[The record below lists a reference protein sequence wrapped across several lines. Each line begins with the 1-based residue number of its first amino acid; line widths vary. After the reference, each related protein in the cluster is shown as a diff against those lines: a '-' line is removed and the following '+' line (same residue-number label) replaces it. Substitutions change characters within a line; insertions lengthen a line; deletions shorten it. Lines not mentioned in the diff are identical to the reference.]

1 MKFSTYTP
9 AVEPHVMNPPA
20 VRVSG
25 DVNAYGTSGE
35 GYGKMA
41 AAVGQ
46 VARVAAQRQDDLD
59 AADVMK
65 ARNEVMTSLTQ
76 QLYGEQGLFTT
87 GVGENAKGLIDRTT
101 DAINKTYED
110 VSKNYNPRVRFALKG
125 NLNENMANF
134 QRIAASKEMAEGK
147 KVEEA
152 TFASN
157 LQTNAQQAALTW
169 QVNGAPTMYVNQSD
183 VLLAAQAQ
191 KEGWSGAQLAA
202 ERRKMVTNIAA
213 AAAGAALEN
222 EDYDRADEILGR
234 FRNEMDPDT
243 YYKLARVG
251 KKKQEAKDMDME
263 ASRILSMP
271 GVWDGKTFN
280 EAKANEYVD
289 EILGEYATKEATGIS
304 PQDVERSF
312 AGLIGKEMDNKRDGC
327 VEAALKGMAPLNA
340 FCQREQEKGV
350 LYVPTLLR
358 DAQADDSVVVEEY
371 TAGMEIPAGAAII
384 YSPSGADMSDAENAH
399 HVLVSDGNGGVFGN
413 SSSAADYT
421 DENGNLVRGNGKVT
435 HGGSVEIGGGLV
447 PALVIRPKAG
457 GRVSAYDPEKRD
469 QMKKLIKAKG
479 NDLEAAYQQQRG
491 QYLNGIL
498 QAAQNA
504 GSYSAAISM
513 LYAQDLDMKERNTLE
528 GQIAE
533 YYHVNRGT
541 GKPIGSG
548 RSGTNNG
555 KSWSKA
561 YPEEAKAL
569 NRFAEHLRKGTT
581 ITKAEL
587 LEARRAGNLYADLGY
602 LSEEDA
608 ADLELYENS
617 SETRSQ
623 VTDFIERRGLGGA
636 FEEMLDMGGTPT
648 ANIIILSKALPY
660 YLDDNFQG
668 IIDEEG

>member
-87 GVGENAKGLIDRTT
+87 GVGENAKGLIGRTT

-110 VSKNYNPRVRFALKG
+110 ISKNYNPRVRHALKG

-222 EDYDRADEILGR
+222 EDYDRVDEILGR

-243 YYKLARVG
+243 YWKLARVS
-251 KKKQEAKDMDME
+251 KKHTEAKEFDSLANE
-263 ASRILSMP
+263 ILNKP
-271 GVWDGKTFN
+271 GVWDGRHFN
-280 EAKANEYVD
+280 EAKAQEYANELYGPNVTKRIGGAIKNKEDFFAAVAGQESGGNYNAQNGRTGAFGKYQIMPENWPSWAQEAGLSADAPQTPENQEIVAKYKLGQYYDELGPEGALVAWYAGYRNGERWRDGKADAIGEGGHYSWDARQGNGDEPSVREYVQQA
-289 EILGEYATKEATGIS
+289 LG
-304 PQDVERSF
+304 R
-312 AGLIGKEMDNKRDGC
+312 
-327 VEAALKGMAPLNA
+327 
-340 FCQREQEKGV
+340 
-350 LYVPTLLR
+350 
-358 DAQADDSVVVEEY
+358 
-371 TAGMEIPAGAAII
+371 
-384 YSPSGADMSDAENAH
+384 
-399 HVLVSDGNGGVFGN
+399 
-413 SSSAADYT
+413 
-421 DENGNLVRGNGKVT
+421 
-435 HGGSVEIGGGLV
+435 
-447 PALVIRPKAG
+447 AG
-457 GRVSAYDPEKRD
+457 GAERTVSAYDPEKRD
-469 QMKKLIKAKG
+469 HLMKLVSALGKDA
-479 NDLEAAYQQQRG
+479 EQAYQQQRG
-491 QYLNGIL
+491 QYLDGIMR
-498 QAAQNA
+498 AAQSA

-528 GQIAE
+528 GQIAQ
-533 YYHVNRGT
+533 YYHVNKNT
-541 GKPIGSG
+541 GKTSGAG
-548 RSGTNNG
+548 RSGKAYNSAKDFETLQKMEARLKLGTPITSDQLVAYKNAAMRLDDEGYLGEEFQDLQNNQALWTAITDDMEDPRG
-555 KSWSKA
+555 GWKKAYENLIAHGADPLTATALLAKSDVMSLPYY
-561 YPEEAKAL
+561 YPEED
-569 NRFAEHLRKGTT
+569 KG
-581 ITKAEL
+581 
-587 LEARRAGNLYADLGY
+587 
-602 LSEEDA
+602 
-608 ADLELYENS
+608 
-617 SETRSQ
+617 
-623 VTDFIERRGLGGA
+623 
-636 FEEMLDMGGTPT
+636 
-648 ANIIILSKALPY
+648 
-660 YLDDNFQG
+660 
-668 IIDEEG
+668 DEEEHEGTD

>member
-87 GVGENAKGLIDRTT
+87 GVGENAKGLIGRTT

-243 YYKLARVG
+243 YWKLARVS
-251 KKKQEAKDMDME
+251 KKHTEAKEFDSLAHE
-263 ASRILSMP
+263 IFSKP
-271 GVWDGKTFN
+271 GVWEGNHFN
-280 EAKANEYVD
+280 EAKALEYVN
-289 EILGEYATKEATGIS
+289 EICGPNVTKRIGGAIKNKEDFFAAVAGQESGGNYNAQNGRTGAFGKYQIMPENWPS
-304 PQDVERSF
+304 WAQE
-312 AGLIGKEMDNKRDGC
+312 AGLSADAPQTPENQEIVAKYKLGQYYDELGPEGALVAWYAGYRNGERWRDG
-327 VEAALKGMAPLNA
+327 EA
-340 FCQREQEKGV
+340 
-350 LYVPTLLR
+350 
-358 DAQADDSVVVEEY
+358 DAIGE
-371 TAGMEIPAGAAII
+371 GGH
-384 YSPSGADMSDAENAH
+384 YSWDARQ
-399 HVLVSDGNGGVFGN
+399 GNG
-413 SSSAADYT
+413 
-421 DENGNLVRGNGKVT
+421 DEPSIREYVQQ
-435 HGGSVEIGGGLV
+435 
-447 PALVIRPKAG
+447 ALGRAG
-457 GRVSAYDPEKRD
+457 GAERTVSAYDPEKRD
-469 QMKKLIKAKG
+469 HLMKLVSALGKDA
-479 NDLEAAYQQQRG
+479 EQAYQQQRG
-491 QYLNGIL
+491 QYLDGIMR
-498 QAAQNA
+498 AAQNA

-541 GKPIGSG
+541 GKPIGTG
-548 RSGTNNG
+548 RSGKAYNPAKDFEAMQKMEARLKLGEKMTSDQFIAYKNAAMRLDNEGYLGEEFQDLQNNQELWTTITDDMEAPHG
-555 KSWSKA
+555 GWKKAYERLIARGADPLTATALLAKSDVMSLPYY
-561 YPEEAKAL
+561 YPEEDEDDKE
-569 NRFAEHLRKGTT
+569 EHEGT
-581 ITKAEL
+581 
-587 LEARRAGNLYADLGY
+587 D
-602 LSEEDA
+602 
-608 ADLELYENS
+608 
-617 SETRSQ
+617 
-623 VTDFIERRGLGGA
+623 
-636 FEEMLDMGGTPT
+636 
-648 ANIIILSKALPY
+648 
-660 YLDDNFQG
+660 
-668 IIDEEG
+668 

>member
-87 GVGENAKGLIDRTT
+87 GVGENAKGLIGRTT

-110 VSKNYNPRVRFALKG
+110 VSKNYNPRVRHALKG

-183 VLLAAQAQ
+183 ILLAAQAQ

-222 EDYDRADEILGR
+222 EDYDRVDEILGR

-243 YYKLARVG
+243 YWKLARVS
-251 KKKQEAKDMDME
+251 KKHTEAKEFDSLAHE
-263 ASRILSMP
+263 IFSKP
-271 GVWDGKTFN
+271 GVWEGNHFN
-280 EAKANEYVD
+280 EAKALEYVN
-289 EILGEYATKEATGIS
+289 ELYGPNVTKRIGGAIKNKEDFFAAVAGQESGGNYNAQNGRTGAFGKYQIMPENWPS
-304 PQDVERSF
+304 WAQE
-312 AGLIGKEMDNKRDGC
+312 AGLSADAPQTPENQEIVAKYKLGQYYDELGPEGALVAWYAGYRNGERWRDG
-327 VEAALKGMAPLNA
+327 EA
-340 FCQREQEKGV
+340 
-350 LYVPTLLR
+350 
-358 DAQADDSVVVEEY
+358 DAIGE
-371 TAGMEIPAGAAII
+371 GGH
-384 YSPSGADMSDAENAH
+384 YSWDARQ
-399 HVLVSDGNGGVFGN
+399 GNG
-413 SSSAADYT
+413 
-421 DENGNLVRGNGKVT
+421 DEPSIREYVQQ
-435 HGGSVEIGGGLV
+435 
-447 PALVIRPKAG
+447 ALGRAG
-457 GRVSAYDPEKRD
+457 GAERTVSAYDPEKRD
-469 QMKKLIKAKG
+469 HLMKLVSALGKDA
-479 NDLEAAYQQQRG
+479 EQAYQQQRG
-491 QYLNGIL
+491 QYLDGIMR
-498 QAAQNA
+498 AAQNA

-541 GKPIGSG
+541 GKPIGTG
-548 RSGTNNG
+548 RSGKAYNPAKDFEAMQKMEARLKLGEKMTSDQFIAYKNAAMRLDNEGYLGEEFQDLQNNQELWTTITDDMEAPHG
-555 KSWSKA
+555 GWKKAYERLIARGADPLTATALLAKSDVMSLPYY
-561 YPEEAKAL
+561 YPEEDEDDKE
-569 NRFAEHLRKGTT
+569 EHEGT
-581 ITKAEL
+581 
-587 LEARRAGNLYADLGY
+587 D
-602 LSEEDA
+602 
-608 ADLELYENS
+608 
-617 SETRSQ
+617 
-623 VTDFIERRGLGGA
+623 
-636 FEEMLDMGGTPT
+636 
-648 ANIIILSKALPY
+648 
-660 YLDDNFQG
+660 
-668 IIDEEG
+668 

>member
-25 DVNAYGTSGE
+25 DVNAYGSGGE

-87 GVGENAKGLIDRTT
+87 GVGENAKGLIGRTT

-110 VSKNYNPRVRFALKG
+110 VSKNYNPRVRHALKG

-191 KEGWSGAQLAA
+191 KEGWSGAQLTA

-222 EDYDRADEILGR
+222 EDYDRVDEILGR

-243 YYKLARVG
+243 YWKLARVS
-251 KKKQEAKDMDME
+251 KKHTEAKEFDSLAHE
-263 ASRILSMP
+263 ILNKP
-271 GVWDGKTFN
+271 GVWDGRHFN
-280 EAKANEYVD
+280 EAKAQEYANELYGPNVTKRIGGAIKNKEDFFAAVAGQESGGNYNAQNGRTGAFGKYQIMPENWPSWAQEAGLSADAPQTPENQEIVAKYKLGQYYDELGPEGALVAWYAGYRNGERWRDGEADAIGEGGHYSWDARQGNGDEPSIREYVQQA
-289 EILGEYATKEATGIS
+289 LG
-304 PQDVERSF
+304 R
-312 AGLIGKEMDNKRDGC
+312 
-327 VEAALKGMAPLNA
+327 
-340 FCQREQEKGV
+340 
-350 LYVPTLLR
+350 
-358 DAQADDSVVVEEY
+358 
-371 TAGMEIPAGAAII
+371 
-384 YSPSGADMSDAENAH
+384 
-399 HVLVSDGNGGVFGN
+399 
-413 SSSAADYT
+413 
-421 DENGNLVRGNGKVT
+421 
-435 HGGSVEIGGGLV
+435 
-447 PALVIRPKAG
+447 AG
-457 GRVSAYDPEKRD
+457 GAERTVSAYDPEKRD
-469 QMKKLIKAKG
+469 HLMKLVSALGKDA
-479 NDLEAAYQQQRG
+479 EQAYQQQRG
-491 QYLNGIL
+491 QYLDGIMR
-498 QAAQNA
+498 AAQNA

-541 GKPIGSG
+541 GKPIGTG
-548 RSGTNNG
+548 RSGKAYNPAKDFEAMQKMEARIKLGEKMTSDQFIAYKNAAMRLDNEGYLGEEFQDLQNNQELWTTITDDMEAPHG
-555 KSWSKA
+555 GWKKAYERLIARGADPLTATALLAKSDVMSLPYY
-561 YPEEAKAL
+561 YPEEDEDDKE
-569 NRFAEHLRKGTT
+569 EHEGT
-581 ITKAEL
+581 
-587 LEARRAGNLYADLGY
+587 D
-602 LSEEDA
+602 
-608 ADLELYENS
+608 
-617 SETRSQ
+617 
-623 VTDFIERRGLGGA
+623 
-636 FEEMLDMGGTPT
+636 
-648 ANIIILSKALPY
+648 
-660 YLDDNFQG
+660 
-668 IIDEEG
+668 

>member
-87 GVGENAKGLIDRTT
+87 GVGENAKGLIGRTT

-110 VSKNYNPRVRFALKG
+110 ISKNYNPRVRHALKG

-183 VLLAAQAQ
+183 ILLAAQAQ

-243 YYKLARVG
+243 YWKLARVS
-251 KKKQEAKDMDME
+251 KKHTEAKEFDSLARE
-263 ASRILSMP
+263 IFSKP
-271 GVWDGKTFN
+271 GVWDGRHFN
-280 EAKANEYVD
+280 EAKAREYVN
-289 EILGEYATKEATGIS
+289 ELYGPNVTKRIGGAIKNKEDFFAAVAGQESGGNYNAQNGRTGAFGKYQIMPENWPS
-304 PQDVERSF
+304 WAQE
-312 AGLIGKEMDNKRDGC
+312 AGLSADAPQTPENQEIVAKYKLGQYYDELGAEGALVAWYAGYRNGERWRDG
-327 VEAALKGMAPLNA
+327 EA
-340 FCQREQEKGV
+340 
-350 LYVPTLLR
+350 
-358 DAQADDSVVVEEY
+358 DAIGE
-371 TAGMEIPAGAAII
+371 GGH
-384 YSPSGADMSDAENAH
+384 YSWDARQ
-399 HVLVSDGNGGVFGN
+399 GNG
-413 SSSAADYT
+413 
-421 DENGNLVRGNGKVT
+421 DEPSIREYVQQ
-435 HGGSVEIGGGLV
+435 
-447 PALVIRPKAG
+447 ALGRAG
-457 GRVSAYDPEKRD
+457 GAERTVSAYDPEKRD
-469 QMKKLIKAKG
+469 HLMKLVSALGKDA
-479 NDLEAAYQQQRG
+479 EQAYQHQRG
-491 QYLNGIL
+491 QYLDGIMR
-498 QAAQNA
+498 AAQNA

-541 GKPIGSG
+541 GKPIGAG

>member
-152 TFASN
+152 MFASN
-157 LQTNAQQAALTW
+157 LQTNTQQAALTW

-243 YYKLARVG
+243 YWKLARVS
-251 KKKQEAKDMDME
+251 KKHTEAKEFDSLAHE
-263 ASRILSMP
+263 ILNKP
-271 GVWDGKTFN
+271 GVWEGNHFN
-280 EAKANEYVD
+280 EAKALEYVN
-289 EILGEYATKEATGIS
+289 ELYGPNVTKRIGGAIKNKEDFFAAVAGQESGGNYNAQNGRTGAFGKYQIMPENWPS
-304 PQDVERSF
+304 WAQE
-312 AGLIGKEMDNKRDGC
+312 AGLSADAPQTPENQEIVAKYKLGQYYDELGAEGALVAWYAGYRNGERWRDG
-327 VEAALKGMAPLNA
+327 EA
-340 FCQREQEKGV
+340 
-350 LYVPTLLR
+350 
-358 DAQADDSVVVEEY
+358 DAIGE
-371 TAGMEIPAGAAII
+371 GGH
-384 YSPSGADMSDAENAH
+384 YSWDARQ
-399 HVLVSDGNGGVFGN
+399 GNG
-413 SSSAADYT
+413 
-421 DENGNLVRGNGKVT
+421 DEPSVREYVQQ
-435 HGGSVEIGGGLV
+435 
-447 PALVIRPKAG
+447 ALGRAG
-457 GRVSAYDPEKRD
+457 GAERTVSAYDPEKRD
-469 QMKKLIKAKG
+469 HLMKLVSALGKDA
-479 NDLEAAYQQQRG
+479 EQTYQQQRG
-491 QYLNGIL
+491 QYLDGIMR
-498 QAAQNA
+498 AAQSA

-513 LYAQDLDMKERNTLE
+513 LYAQDLDMKERNRLE
-528 GQIAE
+528 SQIAE

-541 GKPIGSG
+541 GKPIGGG
-548 RSGTNNG
+548 RSGKAYNPAKDFEAMQKMEARLKLGEKMTSDQFIAYKNAAMRLDNEGYLGEEFQDLQNNQELWTTITDDMEDPHG
-555 KSWSKA
+555 GWKKAYERLIARGADPLTATALLAKSDVMSLPYY
-561 YPEEAKAL
+561 YPEEDEADKE
-569 NRFAEHLRKGTT
+569 EHEGT
-581 ITKAEL
+581 
-587 LEARRAGNLYADLGY
+587 D
-602 LSEEDA
+602 
-608 ADLELYENS
+608 
-617 SETRSQ
+617 
-623 VTDFIERRGLGGA
+623 
-636 FEEMLDMGGTPT
+636 
-648 ANIIILSKALPY
+648 
-660 YLDDNFQG
+660 
-668 IIDEEG
+668 